1 MMKLFLTGA
10 TGFLG
15 GELLVELAK
24 RTDVDTIYCLV
35 RAQSDEMAAMRLA
48 KVFNLHN
55 DFFDTKKVIPVVG
68 ELTNPHLAQLLKDN
82 PSLRTVNTIVH
93 AAANTSFSKIYDDSV
108 ERVNIGG
115 THQLLKWA
123 QTLEDLDTFTYVGT
137 ATICGSTV
145 KECVVTE
152 DMSPDLT
159 AKHLVKY
166 SYTKMIGELI
176 LKDYLPEDK
185 ILVVRP
191 SIIMGDSR
199 SWTPRSCV
207 ILWALAT
214 FNQLRMFP
222 MNPHSNIDII
232 SIDYAVRSIVELL
245 FNTQRKYS
253 VYHISSGSDSATT
266 PQKLITAIKDSFPG
280 MPDFKF
286 VSKNLWPSMKKWTK
300 NGMVVDLQ
308 NPLYEYRNYLAYWI
322 DHFGDNTKLRIL
334 FHALEPYMNFIE
346 LGQLFDNSR
355 LLEDTNLEP
364 SVPAHVYVT
373 NSTQHIDSINIF
385 EGAIDY

>member
-24 RTDVDTIYCLV
+24 RKDVDTIYCLV
-35 RAQSDEMAAMRLA
+35 RAQSDEAALMRLT

-55 DFFDTKKVIPVVG
+55 DIFDPEKVIPVVG
-68 ELTNPHLAQLLKDN
+68 ELTDPHLATLLTN
-82 PSLRTVNTIVH
+82 HHQLRTVNTIIH

-108 ERVNIGG
+108 EKVNIGG

-123 QTLEDLDTFTYVGT
+123 QTLEALDTFTYVGT

-145 KECVVTE
+145 KECLVTE
-152 DMSPDLT
+152 DLSPDLT

-199 SWTPRSCV
+199 SWAPRSCV

-222 MNPHSNIDII
+222 MSPNSHIDII
-232 SIDYAVRSIVELL
+232 PIDYAVRCIVELL
-245 FNTQRKYS
+245 FNPQRKYS
-253 VYHISSGSDSATT
+253 VYHISSGRDSVTT
-266 PQKLITAIKDSFPG
+266 PQQLITAIKDAFPG
-280 MPDFKF
+280 MPDFRF
-286 VSKNLWPSMKKWTK
+286 VSKSLWPSMKKWTK
-300 NGMVVDLQ
+300 NGMVVDHH
-308 NPLYEYRNYLAYWI
+308 NPLYEYRNYLEYWI

-346 LGQLFDNSR
+346 LGQIFDNSR
-355 LLEDTNLEP
+355 LLEDTHLEP

>member
-1 MMKLFLTGA
+1 MNLFLTGA

-24 RTDVDTIYCLV
+24 RPDVDNIYCLV
-35 RAQSDEMAAMRLA
+35 RAQSYEAALMRIT

-55 DFFDTKKVIPVVG
+55 DFLDSQKIIPIVG
-68 ELTNPHLAQLLKDN
+68 ELTDDHLATLLRN
-82 PSLRTVNTIVH
+82 HPRLSNVNTIIH
-93 AAANTSFSKIYDDSV
+93 AAANTSFSKIYDDNV
-108 ERVNIGG
+108 EKVNIGG

-123 QTLEDLDTFTYVGT
+123 QTLEHLKTFTYVGT
-137 ATICGSTV
+137 ASICGANIRESI
-145 KECVVTE
+145 VTE

-166 SYTKMIGELI
+166 SYSKMIGELI

-199 SWTPRSCV
+199 SWIPRSYV

-214 FNQLRMFP
+214 LNHLRMFP
-222 MNPHSNIDII
+222 INPSSNVDII
-232 SIDYAVRSIVELL
+232 SIDYAVRCIVELL
-245 FNTQRKYS
+245 FNKHRKYR
-253 VYHISSGSDSATT
+253 VYHISSGRYSATT
-266 PQKLITAIKDSFPG
+266 PEKVLYAIKDSFPG

-286 VSKNLWPSMKKWTK
+286 VSRSLWSTMKKWTK
-300 NGMVVDLQ
+300 NGMVVDHH
-308 NPLYEYRNYLAYWI
+308 NPLYEHRNYLEYWI
-322 DHFGDNTKLRIL
+322 DHFGDNTKLRVL
-334 FHALEPYMNFIE
+334 FHALEPYLNFVE
-346 LGQLFDNSR
+346 LGQIFDNSR
-355 LLEDTNLEP
+355 LLEDTHLGP
-364 SVPAHVYVT
+364 SVPAHVYIT
-373 NSTQHIDSINIF
+373 NSTKHIDSINIF